1 MSRQRSSPSVWLS
14 VLAIGALILAGN
26 PSCSD
31 DPAAPEEP
39 DDSNVSVESSNREI
53 ATIGAAGGSVST
65 TSDAGVTYTLSIPP
79 YALAGNVEIAIT
91 PVTAISNLPFEGRL
105 EGAVRLGPSG
115 LQLLKPAILVID
127 QASSTG
133 GTERLVGF
141 AYEGD
146 ADAFEPAAAIDGT
159 TEIRVPITHFSGA
172 GAASSEDPE
181 VWLANLCAAV
191 PTLAYDFTAQM
202 DMCWR
207 STDIKRDYFFRVARD
222 YLEDIL
228 TPLAQGSGELSVAVT
243 EYVEWYLG
251 CDALAAQFQATDWET
266 ILATEIETLQ
276 GLIEQKLV
284 TSIAEEKTALCSQ
297 GGTEHLR
304 LLFEYRHLAI
314 AAGFEETTGLRD
326 EDILE
331 DLCVEIRIPE
341 TELADPMPML
351 QGTSLDARAELWIND
366 QREDAVFNF
375 RVVTLHGTST
385 CAGGRDFCEGRSN
398 GLGEYTVVVTR
409 TAPGLVE
416 IDVTA
421 ALLMSLFVTS
431 PSGAGYS
438 QVEVPLRL
446 TTTVV
451 RESYTITTTFPDVIQ
466 PGVAATLRA
475 VVTRDNPGGIPTPI
489 EGAIVTFDVD
499 GGVANPV
506 GGLTDAGGAIETQIT
521 PDAQTDRIVISID
534 ASSNGVLVGT
544 KIVERATN
552 RAISLTTRRST
563 AAAVDFSQVPS
574 CSQSGDPF
582 AEDESVGNSTI
593 NANISATCGAEGESS
608 SISANTVLV
617 SNPGVADDGRSAL
630 MTFQSNL
637 TLSTEITTCPP
648 ATNCFGQV
656 VTGNASFQV
665 SFYVNS
671 PVDYAFTMTR
681 SDNLSGDISNFS
693 RVTLDGPAGRIVEWY
708 NDQPNPSASGT
719 LAVGPYTLSV
729 TTEVFIY
736 PPSGSGT
743 YGMTGSLQLN
753 AASVA
758 VMGMR

>member
-1 MSRQRSSPSVWLS
+1 MHPHGLHSLVSFGQLLPAIAL
-14 VLAIGALILAGN
+14 VLAGSL
-26 PSCSD
+26 SCSD
-31 DPAAPEEP
+31 DPAAPAEP
-39 DDSNVSVESSNREI
+39 TETNVSVESSNRETT
-53 ATIGAAGGSVST
+53 TIGPAGGSVST
-65 TSDAGVTYTLSIPP
+65 TSDAGVTYTLDVPAG
-79 YALAGNVEIAIT
+79 ALPGDVEIAIT
-91 PVTAISNLPFEGRL
+91 PVTAINNLPFEGRL

-115 LQLLKPAILVID
+115 LQLLVPAVLTID
-127 QASSTG
+127 ASPTTTG
-133 GTERLVGF
+133 AERLVGF

-146 ADAFEPAAAIDGT
+146 ASSFEPSAAIDGT
-159 TEIRVPITHFSGA
+159 TNIRVVVTHFSGA
-172 GAASSEDPE
+172 GAAASESADD
-181 VWLANLCAAV
+181 WLATMCASV
-191 PTLAYDFTAQM
+191 PTLDWPISSQFE
-202 DMCWR
+202 CW
-207 STDIKRDYFFRVARD
+207 DGAEPQRDWFIRFARD
-222 YLEDIL
+222 YMEDIL
-228 TPLAQGSGELSVAVT
+228 TPLAQGGGEISTAVT
-243 EYVEWYLG
+243 EYIEWYHA
-251 CDALAAQFQATDWET
+251 CDQLAERFQATDWET
-266 ILATEIETLQ
+266 VFADEITTLQ
-276 GLIEQKLV
+276 ELLETELV
-284 TSIAEEKTALCSQ
+284 ASVAEAKTALCAQ

-304 LLFEYRHLAI
+304 LLFEYRHMAI

-331 DLCVEIRIPE
+331 DLCAEVRIPE
-341 TELADPMPML
+341 TELVDPMPML
-351 QGTSLDARAELWIND
+351 QGVSLDARAELWIND

-375 RVVTLHGTST
+375 RVVTVHGTST

-398 GLGEYTVVVTR
+398 GLGEYSVVVTR
-409 TAPGLVE
+409 TAAGLVE

-438 QVEVPLRL
+438 QMEVPLRF

-475 VVTRDNPGGIPTPI
+475 VVTRDNPSGSPTPI

-506 GGLTDAGGAIETQIT
+506 GGLTDATGTIETQIT
-521 PDAQTDRIVISID
+521 TDAQGNRIVVRID

-544 KIVERATN
+544 KIVERAFN
-552 RAISLTTRRST
+552 RPITLVSRRST
-563 AAAVDFSQVPS
+563 ATVVDLSQVQG

-582 AEDESVGNSTI
+582 AEDESVENSTI
-593 NANISATCGAEGESS
+593 NANISATCSAEGESS

-637 TLSTEITTCPP
+637 TLSTAITSCPP

-656 VTGNASFQV
+656 VSGDASFEV

-671 PVDYAFTMTR
+671 PVDYAFAMTR

-693 RVTLDGPAGRIVEWY
+693 RVILDGPAGRIVDW
-708 NDQPNPSASGT
+708 NSDQSNPSASGT
-719 LAVGPYTLSV
+719 LAVGSYTLSIK
-729 TTEVFIY
+729 TEVYIY

-753 AASVA
+753 PVAAA
-758 VMGMR
+758 VTRTH